1 MFRGALEGGGA
12 TGKIALGPKLKRP
25 YIRKITILIHQ
36 LKTLL
41 DSGVA
46 SVDNWGGGRI
56 FTYHVLHH
64 YIFLKS
70 IVFKVCEHK
79 YMNIRPSNYRRW
91 LRHCFQNKRFKF
103 PFLELQILNLSR
115 ENALL

>member
-46 SVDNWGGGRI
+46 SVDNWGGGGEYSHIMFCIII
-56 FTYHVLHH
+56 F
-64 YIFLKS
+64 F
-70 IVFKVCEHK
+70 
-79 YMNIRPSNYRRW
+79 
-91 LRHCFQNKRFKF
+91 
-103 PFLELQILNLSR
+103 
-115 ENALL
+115 